1 MHLRYGLEE
10 KPNHW
15 ESAIYGM
22 QWAAVI
28 FSSNIF
34 LLLLTAQALGLSVVL
49 TAQFIQ
55 RSLIFIGAS
64 CLLQLYLGHRLSIYE
79 VVASFWLSTFI
90 FISYAQQAQGISMD
104 VVLGKLVFLQI
115 ATGLIMIVLTFTGI
129 ATKIKRFFSPTV
141 MGVTLIMISIQ
152 MSSSMVPGMM
162 RGQNGT
168 ADIRLALFSTA
179 LFIFSI
185 YIGFRKG
192 RLQPYIGLIGLGGGW
207 LFYRL
212 LGLPVQQMV
221 RVPNIVLPQF
231 FAFGLPVVDL
241 SLLPIAFFIV
251 MIYLSNEIASVNA
264 AGDVLG
270 VKITE
275 RTIHRT
281 SYAAGISHIL
291 AVAFS
296 SIPVVPG
303 AMGAGMV
310 ATTGVGSRRPMAIG
324 SVILLLLGL
333 VGPLG
338 SFLATIPPAVSYSVS
353 LSIIARIM
361 YMGFKNCFA
370 MGMNEKNISIA
381 SIAIL
386 FGAGIIFLPRDFFTQ
401 WGFASSILGNG
412 LFMSVLLTLFLE
424 NLLLKN
430 IDSDA
435 DKGTKRSK

>member
-1 MHLRYGLEE
+1 MHLRYGLEQ
-10 KPNHW
+10 KPKHW
-15 ESAIYGM
+15 ESVIYGL
-22 QWAAVI
+22 QWSIVI

-34 LLLLTAQALGLSVVL
+34 LLLLAAQSLGLSILL

-55 RSLIFIGAS
+55 RSLIFIGVS
-64 CLLQLYLGHRLSIYE
+64 CLLQLYLGHRLSIFE

-90 FISYAQQAQGISMD
+90 FISYAQQAQGMSMSII
-104 VVLGKLVFLQI
+104 LGKLVFLQI
-115 ATGLIMIVLTFTGI
+115 ATGLIMIVLTASGI
-129 ATKIKRFFSPTV
+129 ASKIKRFFSPTV

-168 ADIRLALFSTA
+168 ADMRLALFSIV
-179 LFIFSI
+179 LFLFSV

-207 LFYRL
+207 VFYRL

-221 RVPNIVLPQF
+221 TVPNIVLPKL
-231 FAFGLPVVDL
+231 FAFGPPVVDL

-264 AGDVLG
+264 AGGVLE
-270 VKITE
+270 VNVTE
-275 RTIHRT
+275 RTIHKT
-281 SYAAGISHIL
+281 SYVAGISHIL
-291 AVAFS
+291 ATVFS
-296 SIPVVPG
+296 SIPVVPA

-310 ATTGVGSRRPMAIG
+310 ATTRVGSRRPLALG
-324 SVILLLLGL
+324 SVILILLGL

-361 YMGFKNCFA
+361 YMGFQNCFA
-370 MGMNEKNISIA
+370 LGMNEKTISIA

-386 FGAGIIFLPRDFFTQ
+386 FGSGITFLPREFFAE

-412 LFMSVLLTLFLE
+412 LFMCVLLTLFLE
-424 NLLLKN
+424 NLLLRN
-430 IDSDA
+430 IGI
-435 DKGTKRSK
+435 K